1 MTADAQYKLF
11 FLRGDPNFADGSLFE
26 LKSGETVTIPD
37 RGDGLAVTVPQ
48 DSLIEIPP
56 FAENVPPGQCPV
68 TVTSI
73 DGGAPAGAV
82 VDSSIHFQV
91 IEIPLPDGQYE
102 ICSVTVLDR
111 VKKFEADRYEASTAG
126 EQNGRPIYRLH
137 IGHLPPGFYEA
148 AIEFPEH
155 EPCRTTFIKFFPKH
169 FTGSYSD
176 LAVTENRG
184 AHQPNHER
192 AVAETAVINPHRSG
206 EPYSDELL
214 NRALELV
221 TEWGENFRKPIHERI
236 RVTDTELTD
245 PEIGELTAISSKAE
259 SRIYALAELE
269 MEGKITEFEIVP
281 HAMREF
287 PWLSAANASRLA
299 NIGMYYARR

>member
-11 FLRGDPNFADGSLFE
+11 FLRGNPSFPDGSLFE
-26 LKSGETVTIPD
+26 LGSGETVIIPD
-37 RGDGLAVTVPQ
+37 RGDGLAITVPR
-48 DSLIEIPP
+48 DSLIEVPP

-73 DGGAPAGAV
+73 DGGVPAGAV
-82 VDSSIHFQV
+82 VDSSIHYQV

-111 VKKFEADRYEASTAG
+111 VKNFEADRYEASTAG
-126 EQNGRPIYRLH
+126 EENGRPFYRLH

-155 EPCRTTFIKFFPKH
+155 EPRRTTFIKFFPKH
-169 FTGSYSD
+169 FTGSYAD
-176 LAVTENRG
+176 LAASKDRDPYRPV
-184 AHQPNHER
+184 HER
-192 AVAETAVINPHRSG
+192 AVAETAAIAPHRSG
-206 EPYSDELL
+206 EPFSDELL
-214 NRALELV
+214 NRALGLV

-236 RVTDTELTD
+236 RVTDPELTD
-245 PEIGELTAISSKAE
+245 PEIDELTAITSKAE
-259 SRIYALAELE
+259 SRIYALAEME

-281 HAMREF
+281 QAMREF